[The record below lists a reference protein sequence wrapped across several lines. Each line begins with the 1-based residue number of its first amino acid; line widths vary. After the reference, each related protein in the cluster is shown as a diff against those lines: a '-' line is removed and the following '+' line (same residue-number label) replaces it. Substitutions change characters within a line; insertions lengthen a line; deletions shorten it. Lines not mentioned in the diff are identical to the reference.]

1 MQAHQ
6 SLAPILI
13 IRHGQTDSNKNR
25 VLQTPDTPLS
35 ELGLVQAERL
45 AQHLAHREIGH
56 IICSDHL
63 RTQQTADAIV
73 KLTSTKL
80 TLSPLLRERNFGDLR
95 GKAYD
100 AIESDFFHPEY
111 APPNGETHPE
121 FMQRIQLA
129 WKFVL
134 QSQQQT
140 SGSLVVMTHGLVIR
154 QLINRHLVVA
164 EDTLLLSDYQNTC
177 VTEVDARDKKT
188 VLLWCDAGHLEKNT
202 AMGAM
207 V

>member
-1 MQAHQ
+1 MKGPQP
-6 SLAPILI
+6 LAPILI
-13 IRHGQTDSNKNR
+13 IRHGQTDSNKSR

-45 AQHLAHREIGH
+45 AQHLAHREIGK

-73 KLTSTKL
+73 KLKSTKL

-100 AIESDFFHPEY
+100 AIGDDFFHPEY

-129 WKFVL
+129 WELVL

-154 QLINRHLVVA
+154 QLINQHLVVP
-164 EDTLLLSDYQNTC
+164 EETLLLSDYQNTC

-188 VLLWCDAGHLEKNT
+188 VLLWCDAGHLEKNSDL
-202 AMGAM
+202 GAM